1 MFGVV
6 HKLESKVGKCLEKT
20 TQRCKSWNLKS
31 GKDWKQSHNEKLRK
45 REARKQKKLKNDK
58 LQQYQSVQSL

>member
-6 HKLESKVGKCLEKT
+6 LKLESKVGKCLEKT

-45 REARKQKKLKNDK
+45 REARKQKNDK